1 MHLNKKSIKRFTILF
16 LVALI
21 LLPCFSFMAASEEVK
36 EPLNQDDVQVSEMV
50 CRIKNVSTGLYLDS
64 YKYTLKTKG
73 KSYTEKY
80 SESSL
85 GQVFHLSPC
94 DDGTYKI
101 IPQNDNAEYAY
112 VYSEDTTSDKKI
124 KKIRTS
130 SAGDLSKFDIV
141 EYQDDQFLFAPSNT
155 KNNKLVLTQS
165 STISEYKDNYI
176 ELLEL
181 DENATNQ
188 LWSIEP
194 IKTEKLSV
202 IYTST
207 KVRLYSSG
215 TFYARKYPYN
225 AYTHDIK
232 WTSSDDSVIMI
243 GEDGTWCAL
252 SIGEAKI
259 TASVDGVSKSFIVKV
274 TDRDAFTWYSQNNIY
289 TSDWDATQ
297 LKFLSFYSG
306 RTGKTKKFAI
316 DSKEPGGNNCWLD
329 QGCGNCSVAMVLNNM
344 GATKTTGFDF
354 RSGQVGELIADP
366 YTVAL
371 ANSGN
376 YGSDTKTTWLRGDP
390 IYMAW
395 AYTAEQFN
403 VDGQKVILNK
413 MYNPS
418 TKTIKNLLAD
428 HPEGVIVQ
436 VSKGVKNHY
445 IVFAKCTNPEE
456 KYNSRLKFIVCDSAA
471 YLPENG
477 DYVMFEQSTSYL
489 YEGYRYS
496 NIASVMYFTL
506 EEKKEGN

>member
-1 MHLNKKSIKRFTILF
+1 MHLKKQTIKRS
-16 LVALI
+16 LI
-21 LLPCFSFMAASEEVK
+21 LMLAMLIVCPCFSFLAASEDTEILSEQTDVK
-36 EPLNQDDVQVSEMV
+36 VSEMV

-73 KSYTEKY
+73 KAYAEKY

-94 DDGTYKI
+94 DDGTYMI

-112 VYSEDTTSDKKI
+112 VYSKDTVKDAKVKKI
-124 KKIRTS
+124 KTA
-130 SAGDLSKFDIV
+130 SAGELSKFDIV
-141 EYQDDQFLFAPSNT
+141 EYQDDQFIFAPSST
-155 KNNKLVLTQS
+155 SNNKLVLTQS
-165 STISEYKDNYI
+165 ETVTEYKDKYI
-176 ELLEL
+176 ELAEL
-181 DENATNQ
+181 KDDAENQ

-202 IYTST
+202 VYTKT
-207 KVRLYSSG
+207 KVRLYSTGS
-215 TFYARKYPYN
+215 FYARKYPYN
-225 AYTHDIK
+225 AYSHDIK
-232 WTSSDDSVIMI
+232 WSSSDDSVLMI
-243 GEDGTWCAL
+243 GDDGTWCAL
-252 SIGEAKI
+252 GLGEAKI
-259 TASVDGVSKSFIVKV
+259 TASVDGVSKSFSVTV

-306 RTGKTKKFAI
+306 RTNQTKKFAI

-344 GATKTTGFDF
+344 GATKTSGFDF
-354 RSGQVGELIADP
+354 RSGQVGNLIADP

-403 VDGQKVILNK
+403 VDGKKVVLNK
-413 MYNPS
+413 TYYPS
-418 TKTIKNLLAD
+418 TKKIKDILEE

-445 IVFAKCTNPEE
+445 IVFAKCVNPEE
-456 KYNSRLKFIVCDSAA
+456 KVNSKLKFIVCDSAA

-477 DYVMFEQSTSYL
+477 DYVMFEKSTSYL

-496 NIASVMYFTL
+496 NIVSVMYFTL
-506 EEKKEGN
+506 EDIKEGN